1 MIMAKIIGER
11 LRSYRNQKNWSQEQL
26 AESAGLHS
34 TYIGQLERGEKNATI
49 ESISKVAAALG
60 VSLSTLFENISA
72 YDTDDIPSKCYELV
86 QKQSVKDQKY
96 LLEIL
101 DAIVNYKES

>member
-1 MIMAKIIGER
+1 MIIAKIIGKR
-11 LRSYRNQKNWSQEQL
+11 LRSYRNQKN
-26 AESAGLHS
+26 
-34 TYIGQLERGEKNATI
+34 I

-60 VSLSTLFENISA
+60 VSLSTLFENIST
-72 YDTDDIPSKCYELV
+72 YDTDDIPPKCYELV
-86 QKQSVKDQKY
+86 QKQSIKDQKY

>member
-1 MIMAKIIGER
+1 MIMAKIIGDR

-26 AESAGLHS
+26 AEYAGLHS